1 MQKEK
6 VWDSQ
11 REERNKACVACKITS
26 EDVHS
31 KNKSVRDFQSKFK
44 AIHLLNGGKNTTSSM
59 GSLEH
64 THYMTEYKKGT
75 NCICVIKVL
84 STLQILLY
92 MRRPISITNDNHEIE
107 RKHNSNHAVM
117 LFH

>member
-11 REERNKACVACKITS
+11 REERNKACVARNITS

-44 AIHLLNGGKNTTSSM
+44 AIHLLNGGKKHSTSSM

-64 THYMTEYKKGT
+64 THYMTE
-75 NCICVIKVL
+75 
-84 STLQILLY
+84 
-92 MRRPISITNDNHEIE
+92 
-107 RKHNSNHAVM
+107 
-117 LFH
+117 